1 MSPPTCVASNIS
13 CHIQSSFHS
22 FLNDYTKCQF
32 AKVYLSNMKMH
43 VKDSTKFTNSRRG
56 MIGVVGNSIEP
67 FANSIHYSK
76 G

>member
-1 MSPPTCVASNIS
+1 MRPPTCVASNIS

-22 FLNDYTKCQF
+22 SFNDYTKCQF
-32 AKVYLSNMKMH
+32 SKVYSLNIKMH
-43 VKDSTKFTNSRRG
+43 VKDNVKLSNSKRG

-67 FANSIHYSK
+67 FANSIRYSK